1 MTPDVLHQAL
11 GSLLVTFLVGLASG
25 AWLCVMQLTDFLSE
39 YISVCNKLVRIDKKF
54 DTRDDL
60 FNELAQ
66 KAVDKDSMAL
76 EFLYKLLMC
85 PVCLGTWFCL
95 IFCLL
100 SGISG
105 AWFWITWF
113 SSLSVA
119 VFVRYLL
126 AKLGK

>member
-1 MTPDVLHQAL
+1 MDSELLHQVL
-11 GSLLVTFLVGLASG
+11 GAFLATFLVGLASG
-25 AWLCVMQLTDFLSE
+25 AWLCIIQLTDFLAE
-39 YISVCNKLVRIDKKF
+39 YITICNKLVRINKKF
-54 DTRDDL
+54 DSRDEL
-60 FNELAQ
+60 LNELAQ
-66 KAVDKDSMAL
+66 KAVDKDSLGL

-85 PVCLGTWFCL
+85 PVCLGTWFSF

>member
-1 MTPDVLHQAL
+1 MSPELINQAL
-11 GSLLVTFLVGLASG
+11 ESLLVTGLVGLASG

-39 YISVCNKLVRIDKKF
+39 YITILNKVLLIDKKF

-60 FNELAQ
+60 LNALAQ
-66 KAVDKDSMAL
+66 KAVDKNSLGL

-95 IFCLL
+95 VFCLL

-119 VFVRYLL
+119 VMVRYLV
-126 AKLGK
+126 AKLGR